1 MWTYVHHVYVVPKE
15 ARGGCRIPWSI
26 QGLLPLQLSCVVTLN
41 DYILDTKLSNIYL
54 YCTFS
59 VVLFILIFFVDLN
72 DACKSLPSPL
82 LLLQY
87 IRNCVMNRTLP
98 HFILVECCKIKKMYE
113 QEMIAIEAA
122 INRNSSNLPLPLPP
136 KKTRVIS
143 VSFLCRPLVTPKP
156 CDFQLCSQSQTCFL
170 YSLLLL

>member
-1 MWTYVHHVYVVPKE
+1 MIIFLILNYV
-15 ARGGCRIPWSI
+15 
-26 QGLLPLQLSCVVTLN
+26 T
-41 DYILDTKLSNIYL
+41 YL

-59 VVLFILIFFVDLN
+59 IVLYRLISFVLSVCLKN
-72 DACKSLPSPL
+72 LSL

-143 VSFLCRPLVTPKP
+143 VRSPSHTLVNPKP
-156 CDFQLCSQSQTCFL
+156 CDFSVCKLALSDPL
-170 YSLLLL
+170 PLLTSPSVEINICQKFIAIHLKRAFFYMAL